1 MNCSSHKPYV
11 LGWNGLILCCFV
23 FAPKHMKNVAGAHS
37 FLFAP
42 YAFRL
47 PTILNET
54 TTYGEYNI
62 HACMQ
67 SEPSDVCF
75 LFFGFFVFFFSFFLF
90 QGEEKEERSG
100 RLTGE
105 GLNTYLP
112 PSLPIWL
119 Y

>member
-1 MNCSSHKPYV
+1 MSLVHDPF
-11 LGWNGLILCCFV
+11 FV
-23 FAPKHMKNVAGAHS
+23 
-37 FLFAP
+37 P

-47 PTILNET
+47 ATILNET

-62 HACMQ
+62 HSCMQ

-75 LFFGFFVFFFSFFLF
+75 RFLFLFLFLF

-112 PSLPIWL
+112 TSLPIWL

>member
-1 MNCSSHKPYV
+1 
-11 LGWNGLILCCFV
+11 
-23 FAPKHMKNVAGAHS
+23 MKNVAGAQS

-47 PTILNET
+47 ATILKKT
-54 TTYGEYNI
+54 TTHGEYNI

-75 LFFGFFVFFFSFFLF
+75 RFRFLILILFLFLFLF
-90 QGEEKEERSG
+90 QGEEKEKSSG

-112 PSLPIWL
+112 TSLPIWL